1 MNSGIAFP
9 DDGGGLKFGRDG
21 RFDAFTAHAGPCGGL
36 APGRARSAVI
46 DVGAGGSRRQV
57 GRLQAPPPRR
67 QEYGMLSY
75 AGAANPPW
83 QQDRTSRSTSGVHG
97 LGTKLMS
104 SEPAGQTIKDRP
116 R

>member
-1 MNSGIAFP
+1 
-9 DDGGGLKFGRDG
+9 
-21 RFDAFTAHAGPCGGL
+21 
-36 APGRARSAVI
+36 
-46 DVGAGGSRRQV
+46 
-57 GRLQAPPPRR
+57 
-67 QEYGMLSY
+67 MLSY

-104 SEPAGQTIKDRP
+104 SEPAGQTSKDRP